1 MGGGTGRQTD
11 RETYDQNEQCQ
22 LIPCP
27 RKHSP
32 RHQNH
37 HPMCFS
43 SKVMMQNVFLQ
54 NGGKHNAPIFGQHAD
69 C

>member
-11 RETYDQNEQCQ
+11 RQTDRETYDQNDPENIVQDT
-22 LIPCP
+22 
-27 RKHSP
+27 
-32 RHQNH
+32 QNH

-43 SKVMMQNVFLQ
+43 LKVMVQNVFLQ
-54 NGGKHNAPIFGQHAD
+54 NGGKYNAPIFGQHAD